1 MDAAQLAANVKRHLL
16 STPGVKAVQDVN
28 PELLAHKLPVMP
40 RAAFQ
45 VETDPHQTFIVWV
58 F

>member
-1 MDAAQLAANVKRHLL
+1 MDAAQLADNVKLQLL
-16 STPGVKAVQDVN
+16 NTPGVKAVYDVN
-28 PELLAHKLPVMP
+28 PELLAHKLPVKP
-40 RAAFQ
+40 KAAFQ